1 MGTLLRGKIAKIVIY
16 EKRRVNGA
24 VTNYDSAVLR
34 WVPKL
39 VMYNAHCKLKC
50 IAMLK
55 CKLIQGG
62 RTRKWLQDENWKR

>member
-1 MGTLLRGKIAKIVIY
+1 MGTLLRGKIY

-24 VTNYDSAVLR
+24 VTNYDSPVQR

-39 VMYNAHCKLKC
+39 VMDNAHCKLKC